1 MINTTKVLAYGFM
14 GLIFSTGLYPA
25 AHNLFEAAEKGLR
38 RCLLQQPIRSQVA
51 NFKSKGNATRFF
63 SSIADSDW
71 NTGHVPVKKHV
82 FRLPEERN
90 NKLDTLGSLRTEV
103 TWHFDPLR
111 SLYYYFKEN
120 KENLIVKQNDEV
132 KQPIKQDDDMVV
144 YSFSSQKKSLK

>member
-1 MINTTKVLAYGFM
+1 MKQQK
-14 GLIFSTGLYPA
+14 
-25 AHNLFEAAEKGLR
+25 KGLR

-111 SLYYYFKEN
+111 SLYYYFKES
-120 KENLIVKQNDEV
+120 KENLLVKQNDEV
-132 KQPIKQDDDMVV
+132 KEPIKQDDDMIV
-144 YSFSSQKKSLK
+144 YSFSSQKKV